1 MDTHRSERR
10 LSAIMATDIV
20 GYSRL
25 MEADEART
33 LAAIKALRSDLID
46 PLLAQFRG
54 RIAKLMGDGA
64 IIEFGSVVDAVAC
77 AVELQKQAAARQTE
91 VSPESRILFRIGI
104 NLGDVVVEGD
114 DLLGDGVNIAARL
127 EQFCDPGG
135 ILVSGTAYDQLQ
147 GKLDRPL
154 EFIGEQRMKN
164 ISRPVRAY
172 RVKFDGSSPGLRL
185 SIRRFRKW
193 AAPVAAVILLVGG
206 SALWVQPWDLR
217 MERASLERMALPL
230 PDKPSLAVLPFN
242 NLSGDP
248 EQSYFADGITEDL
261 ITDLSNLS
269 GIFVIARNSTW
280 TYKDKP
286 TKVQQVA
293 EDLGVRYV
301 LEGSVRRNGDQVRIN
316 AQLVD
321 ALNGRHLWAERYD
334 GSAKE
339 VFALQDRVIQQIV
352 AALAVNLTWDERSKV
367 GEAETSVPE
376 AYDAFLQG
384 WDLYRRET
392 KEDVPKAI
400 SFFEQAIKL
409 DPQYGRAYAG
419 LAAVY
424 WRAVTL
430 FWQAA
435 VGIEYERAYAGLHE
449 NLAKALEKPTPLAYS
464 ISAELLAR
472 KGRSEEALAQI
483 DRALVMAAN
492 EADTH
497 FSRARILNAMGR
509 APEAEKAAWLA
520 MRLNPYYGPD
530 YLTVLGQA
538 LLHQE
543 RYQEAAEYIER
554 AVNRQPEN
562 EQHYVTLAI
571 TYGHLGF
578 TEEAR
583 EAVKK
588 YNEMAAKGRWAPLT
602 VQEVAYWWY
611 GNIFSYDEVYRE
623 RLQQGLR
630 KAGVPEGA
638 GTDIKYADLKR
649 LIRNDDGEY
658 EVVDATKIDAAQANA
673 LHSEGAVFVDV
684 RGPDSFGA
692 GHIPS
697 AVNLE
702 MSSGLSKDSLARLIS
717 KDDKVIFYC
726 VGKYCP
732 RSTYA
737 CAKALL
743 WGYSQVYYFAGGFP
757 AWKNAGYPI
766 ETTTAPGY

>member
-1 MDTHRSERR
+1 MDTNRSERR

-25 MEADEART
+25 MEADEANT
-33 LAAIKALRSDLID
+33 LAAIKALGSDLFD
-46 PLLAQFRG
+46 PLLAQYRG

-64 IIEFGSVVDAVAC
+64 IIEFGSVVDAVGY
-77 AVELQKQAAARQTE
+77 AVALQQQAAARQTE
-91 VSPESRILFRIGI
+91 ISPERRIIFRIGI
-104 NLGDVVVEGD
+104 NLGDVVVEGN

-127 EQFCDPGG
+127 EQLCDPGG

-147 GKLDRPL
+147 GKLAYPL
-154 EFIGEQRMKN
+154 EFLGKQRVKN

-172 RVKFDGSSPGLRL
+172 RVQIEGSPPSSRL
-185 SIRRFRKW
+185 NIRRFRKW
-193 AAPVAAVILLVGG
+193 AAPVAALVLLVGG
-206 SALWVQPWDLR
+206 SAFWVKPWDLR

-269 GIFVIARNSTW
+269 SIFVIARNSSW
-280 TYKDKP
+280 TYKNKP
-286 TKVQQVA
+286 TKVQKVA

-301 LEGSVRRNGDQVRIN
+301 LEGSVRRSGDQVRIN

-321 ALNGRHLWAERYD
+321 ALSGRHLWAKRYD
-334 GSAKE
+334 GSAKD
-339 VFALQDRVIQQIV
+339 VFALQDKVIREIV
-352 AALAVNLTWDERSKV
+352 AGLAVNLTSEERSKV
-367 GEAETSVPE
+367 AEAETSVPE

-392 KEDVPKAI
+392 REDSAQALR
-400 SFFEQAIKL
+400 FFEQAVKL

-424 WRAVTL
+424 WRIVTL
-430 FWQAA
+430 FWQSA
-435 VGIEYERAYAGLHE
+435 VGIEYERAYAGLHQ
-449 NLAKALEKPTPLAYS
+449 NLAKALQQPTALAYS

-472 KGRSEEALAQI
+472 KGRFAEALAQI
-483 DRALVMAAN
+483 DRALVMAPN

-497 FSRARILNAMGR
+497 LSRARILNAMGR
-509 APEAEKAAWLA
+509 APEAAKSAQLA
-520 MRLNPYYGPD
+520 MRFNPHYGAD

-543 RYQEAAEYIER
+543 LYGEAAEYIER
-554 AVNRQPEN
+554 AANRQPEN

-571 TYGHLGF
+571 IYGHLGR
-578 TEEAR
+578 TQDAHT
-583 EAVKK
+583 AVMRF
-588 YNEMAAKGRWAPLT
+588 NEMAAKGKWAPLT
-602 VQEVAYWWY
+602 VQEVGYWWY
-611 GNIFSYDEVYRE
+611 GNIFNYDEVYRE
-623 RLQQGLR
+623 RLQEGLR

-638 GTDIKYADLKR
+638 GTDINYGDLKR
-649 LIRNDDGEY
+649 LIRNNDGEY
-658 EVVDATKIDAAQANA
+658 EVTGATKIDAAQANA
-673 LHSEGAVFVDV
+673 LHSQGAVFVDV

-697 AVNLE
+697 AANLE
-702 MSSGLSKDSLARLIS
+702 MSSGLSKERLAKLAS
-717 KDDKVIFYC
+717 ENDKVVFYC

-743 WGYSQVYYFAGGFP
+743 WGYKQVYYFAGGFP
-757 AWKNAGYPI
+757 AWKNAGYPV
-766 ETTTAPGY
+766 ETSAMPGY